1 MAQDLRQIE
10 KVYVEVPGCIYHPG
24 TQQEIGVISKVF
36 ELSGK

>member
-24 TQQEIGVISKVF
+24 TQQEIGVISKLV
-36 ELSGK
+36 ELSGQ